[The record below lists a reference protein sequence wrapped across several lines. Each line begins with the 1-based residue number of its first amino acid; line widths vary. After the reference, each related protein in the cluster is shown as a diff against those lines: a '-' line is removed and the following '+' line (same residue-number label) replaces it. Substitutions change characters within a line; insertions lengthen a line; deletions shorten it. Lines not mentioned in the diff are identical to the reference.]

1 MFGLYGNSLRDQAR
15 VYHLRVILPGD
26 PEPVWLRHSAEISAI
41 LAERRT
47 STVHS
52 VTVDRRTGLVARL
65 RVALRLA

>member
-1 MFGLYGNSLRDQAR
+1 MFGLYGNSIHDQAR
-15 VYHLRVILPGD
+15 AHHLTVILPGD

-47 STVHS
+47 SMAHSATVE
-52 VTVDRRTGLVARL
+52 RRTGLVARL